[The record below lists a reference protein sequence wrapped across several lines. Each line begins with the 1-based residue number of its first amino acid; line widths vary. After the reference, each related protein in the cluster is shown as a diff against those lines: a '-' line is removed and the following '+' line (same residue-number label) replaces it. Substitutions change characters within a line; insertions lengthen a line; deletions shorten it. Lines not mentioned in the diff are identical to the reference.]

1 MGASKSAYIFL
12 EKHFFNSLSKKIIG
26 NVLLPLLILSSF
38 LLVMY
43 LNGSAIERIMH
54 EMRLDPGTTA
64 KILEIYGG
72 TQRLFLVIYIVSLVA
87 TVFVVVFLRY
97 LVVKP
102 VTGILTTLRE
112 EDISR
117 DMTIMTYDEIR
128 DVADNYNRFMKK
140 MRGILGYSKKMG
152 LQVAIESSKIAKR
165 IRDSHNSA
173 KKQGEL
179 ADIIFSSSSEVNT
192 AISEVSRNTQDIS
205 CLTSGH
211 LETAKESFQ
220 KLRDVSGKTGLITKN
235 LLDFS
240 QTVKGLNTDSER
252 IKDIVMLIKDI
263 SDQTNLL
270 ALNAAIEAARAG
282 EAGRGFSVVAD
293 EVRKLAER
301 VKSATEEISR
311 NITSMLTRV
320 QSTSGEIGWISD
332 DMRQIQE
339 TVMMTSGSFESL
351 VGDFE
356 HSCSKLS
363 ATAAAV
369 EQLSMTNSEIHKQVT
384 DIHSLSLSVVHSLG
398 EATALSSGMNGITE
412 MMLEEVSGISIGN
425 DSFEAL
431 ISRMKK
437 NRDIVQAKLE
447 EMAGKG
453 IDVFDRNYRPVT
465 NTNPQKYTTAY
476 NSVFEREMQSFFDK
490 VAGEM
495 NLIYAVANDINGYV
509 PCHLS
514 KVSKPA
520 TGNYEVDLVHS
531 RDRRIYDGSEMEKRR
546 AKNTKP
552 FLLQTYIRDTGEII
566 NDLSVPIFVNGKH
579 WGAWIAGFEPAL
591 LLKDQGCV

>member
-1 MGASKSAYIFL
+1 MLIGPRDRSLFSFSRRGNVDYDNQGASHLKTAYIFL
-12 EKHFFNSLSKKIIG
+12 EKHFFNSLSKKIGG
-26 NVLLPLLILSSF
+26 NLALLF
-38 LLVMY
+38 LFMTFFIVATY
-43 LNGSAIERIMH
+43 FIRGSVESV
-54 EMRLDPGTTA
+54 
-64 KILEIYGG
+64 
-72 TQRLFLVIYIVSLVA
+72 FLVIYVVSFLA
-87 TVFVVVFLRY
+87 TVLAVIFMRY

-102 VTGILTTLRE
+102 LKLISKMFAE
-112 EDISR
+112 EDISK
-117 DMTIMTYDEIR
+117 DIPLITNDEIR
-128 DVADNYNRFMKK
+128 EVSENYNRFMKK
-140 MRGILGYSKKMG
+140 MRGILGYSKKTG
-152 LQVAIESSKIAKR
+152 LTIAVESTKITKR
-165 IRDSHNSA
+165 IADSHNSA

-179 ADIIFSSSSEVNT
+179 ADIIFSSSNEVNA

-205 CLTSGH
+205 SLTLGH

-220 KLRDVSGKTGLITKN
+220 KLRDVAGKTGMITKN

-311 NITSMLTRV
+311 NITSMLQRV
-320 QSTSGEIGWISD
+320 QSTSGEIGWISEN
-332 DMRQIQE
+332 MSQIQE
-339 TVMMTSGSFESL
+339 AVVTTSGSFESL

-356 HSCSKLS
+356 HSCSQLS

-369 EQLSMTNSEIHKQVT
+369 EQLSVTNDDIHRQVT
-384 DIHSLSLSVVHSLG
+384 DIHSLSLSVVDSLG
-398 EATALSSGMNGITE
+398 EATALSSAMNGITE
-412 MMLEEVSGISIGN
+412 TMLEEVSGIAIGN
-425 DSFEAL
+425 DAFESL
-431 ISRMKK
+431 ISGMK
-437 NRDIVQAKLE
+437 NYRDTVQAKLE
-447 EMAGKG
+447 EIAEKG
-453 IDVFDRNYRPVT
+453 IDVFDRNYKLIP
-465 NTNPQKYTTAY
+465 NTNPKKFKTAY
-476 NSVFEREMQSFFDK
+476 DTAFEREVQSFLDK
-490 VAGEM
+490 VVADM
-495 NLIYAVANDINGYV
+495 HLVYAVAIDINGYV

-514 KVSKPA
+514 KVSKQP

-552 FLLQTYIRDTGEII
+552 FLLQTYMRDTGEML
-566 NDLSVPIFVNGKH
+566 NDLSLPIFIKGKH
-579 WGAWIAGFEPAL
+579 WGAFISGFDPAL
-591 LLKDQGCV
+591 LLRD